1 MPKKTKILGH
11 GIPRVHW
18 LRRPKTAAPKNLL
31 QRFGRL
37 AKLIYVLLVRI
48 DATPQQV
55 AMGFAV
61 GVVLGVF
68 PSFGLGVPAA
78 ILLSLIFRI
87 NKAATLV
94 GVFIMNPLTLVPIW
108 TASAF
113 IGALITGT
121 DYRLVLAAARSGAIF
136 RSLSYSTYVYM
147 AGNLTLT
154 AALAILS
161 YGVVWAAV
169 SRYKTLTQRRR
180 AERLN
185 PNE

>member
-1 MPKKTKILGH
+1 
-11 GIPRVHW
+11 
-18 LRRPKTAAPKNLL
+18 
-31 QRFGRL
+31 
-37 AKLIYVLLVRI
+37 
-48 DATPQQV
+48 
-55 AMGFAV
+55 MGFAV

-108 TASAF
+108 TMSAF
-113 IGALITGT
+113 IGGLITGA
-121 DYRLVLAAARSGAIF
+121 DYQVILEQARSGELF

-147 AGNLTLT
+147 AGNLTLAT
-154 AALAILS
+154 ALALLS

-169 SRYKTLTQRRR
+169 SRYKKLKKPGR

-185 PNE
+185 PDE

>member
-1 MPKKTKILGH
+1 
-11 GIPRVHW
+11 
-18 LRRPKTAAPKNLL
+18 
-31 QRFGRL
+31 
-37 AKLIYVLLVRI
+37 
-48 DATPQQV
+48 
-55 AMGFAV
+55 MGFAV

-154 AALAILS
+154 AALAIIS
-161 YGVVWAAV
+161 YGAVWAAV

-185 PNE
+185 SNE